1 MKQFVGKE
9 IEVYIASCI
18 TLGEKGGVEMFK
30 VTGDVEEDGQ
40 PVRIEFLAFRD
51 LADEKKFSGLFE
63 ETPGKA
69 LLPYRLTT
77 AEDRSMLE
85 QAKAAVKAKEEKA
98 KQKAKEEEAARQ
110 AKANETKTE
119 QDQRHGKAQVA
130 DVLMDQKYFTA
141 VEIEVMRA
149 SGIIPDGTPDL
160 IILGFFDRCK
170 TIGLDPRNKEI
181 YLLKSRTWN
190 QELNNGKGAY
200 EAKFHVVIGIDGAR
214 KKVLATGK
222 YRGLSEVL
230 YDGMTQKE
238 WAANAKKEYMAAVAS
253 NALPDNASYADKK
266 KAAALINQSFM
277 PFMFSCSITRE
288 IEGHN
293 VEIPVTLFTHE
304 FLSATNPQH
313 SQMPM
318 HMLAKILQMHAY
330 RAAFADVFGG
340 PIHIEEEFQRE
351 GFEDRKGIR
360 AATTEQAPVLE
371 LQAATRLVD
380 SAQSLEELNDAIK
393 KVGHQSE
400 DFYTNVVDVKVKE
413 LKEIQ
418 ATA

>member
-110 AKANETKTE
+110 AKQAETKTE
-119 QDQRHGKAQVA
+119 QDQRSGKAKVA
-130 DVLMDQKYFTA
+130 DVLLEQKYFTP

-190 QELNNGKGAY
+190 EEARGY
-200 EAKFHVVIGIDGAR
+200 DAKFHVVIGIDGAR
-214 KKVLATGK
+214 KKVLHTGAF
-222 YRGLSEVL
+222 RGMSQPL
-230 YDGMTQKE
+230 YDGMPMVE
-238 WAANAKKEYMAAVAS
+238 WAANAKREFREAVA
-253 NALPDNASYADKK
+253 NNTLGDKASYADKK
-266 KAAALINQSFM
+266 KATTSINQSFM
-277 PFMFSCSITRE
+277 PFVLTCTITRE
-288 IEGHN
+288 IDGN
-293 VEIPVTLFTHE
+293 DVEVPVTLFPHE
-304 FLSATNPQH
+304 FLSTTNPQH
-313 SQMPM
+313 GQMPM
-318 HMLAKILQMHAY
+318 HMILKILQMHAF
-330 RAAFADVFGG
+330 RAGFADVFGG
-340 PIHIEEEFQRE
+340 PIHLEEEFQKDS
-351 GFEDRKGIR
+351 FEDRKGNR

-371 LQAATRLVD
+371 LQAATRLVE

>member
-110 AKANETKTE
+110 AKQAE
-119 QDQRHGKAQVA
+119 QKIDGDQRHGKGKIA
-130 DVLMDQKYFTA
+130 DVLLEQKYFTE
-141 VEIEVMRA
+141 VQIEVMKARR
-149 SGIIPDGTPDL
+149 IIPEGTPDL
-160 IILGFFDRCK
+160 IILGFFERCAK
-170 TIGLDPRNKEI
+170 IGLDPMSREI
-181 YLLKSRTWN
+181 YLLKGKVWN
-190 QELNNGKGAY
+190 DEAKAY
-200 EAKFHVVIGIDGAR
+200 EATFHEVIGIDGAR
-214 KKVLATGK
+214 KKVLMTGK
-222 YRGLSEVL
+222 FRGISEAL
-230 YDGMTQKE
+230 YNGMTLKE
-238 WAANAKKEYMAAVAS
+238 WAQTAAMEYKMAVENTPTTGDWKAQKKVEAT
-253 NALPDNASYADKK
+253 
-266 KAAALINQSFM
+266 INQSFM
-277 PFMFSCSITRE
+277 PFVLTCNIERE
-288 IEGHN
+288 IEGN
-293 VEIPVTLFTHE
+293 VVSIPVTLYPRE
-304 FLSATNPQH
+304 FLSSTNPQH
-313 SQMPM
+313 GVMPM
-318 HMLAKILQMHAY
+318 HMILKILQMHAF
-330 RAAFADVFGG
+330 RAGFADVFGG
-340 PIHIEEEFQRE
+340 PIHLEEEFQKDS
-351 GFEDRKGIR
+351 FEDRKGNR

-371 LQAATRLVD
+371 LQAATRLVE